1 MRLWLSGLLTDER
14 LWDWVHAAAPAL
26 AENSLIPDIT
36 FSTSMAGLAAGVLA
50 QTDGPL
56 ELVGFSMGGYVTLE
70 VMRHCM
76 SLAPERI
83 GKVALINTNACQDAP
98 EMVERRERELVA
110 IEMGEFK
117 GVTARL
123 MPTLVHPDH
132 VSNQAI
138 TDLVVDMAKRLG
150 RRGFLHQ
157 QSAIIGRHD
166 QRPWLPKWQQPVLI
180 ISGEADKRTPPYQQQ
195 EMAALFPNSE
205 LITLDP
211 CGHLGPLEQPQ
222 QVAELLSKFFIG

>member
-14 LWDWVHAAAPAL
+14 LWDWVHQAEPVL

-50 QTDGPL
+50 QTEGPL

-76 SLAPERI
+76 SLAPDRV
-83 GKVALINTNACQDAP
+83 GKVAFVCTNACQDAP

-123 MPTLVHPDH
+123 MPSLVHPDH
-132 VSNQAI
+132 VNNQAI

-166 QRPWLPKWQQPVLI
+166 QRPWMKQWNKPVLI
-180 ISGEADKRTPPYQQQ
+180 ISGAQDKRTPPYQQL
-195 EMAALFPNSE
+195 EMAALFPHSK
-205 LITLDP
+205 LATLDP
-211 CGHLGPLEQPQ
+211 CGHLAPLEQPLQ
-222 QVAELLSKFFIG
+222 TAKLLKDFFVK